1 MSKKLLLVVVLF
13 VCACLLSACGAAMAT
28 SPVTGMLYSDV
39 KGPLAVTSNIEYI
52 KIGEASCES
61 ILGLVARGDASISAA
76 MKDGKITKIHHVD
89 YHSENILGIYAKFTV
104 TVYGE

>member
-1 MSKKLLLVVVLF
+1 
-13 VCACLLSACGAAMAT
+13 MAT

-39 KGPLAVTSNIEYI
+39 QGPLAVTSNIEYI

-76 MKDGKITKIHHVD
+76 MKAGGITKIHHID

-104 TVYGE
+104 IVYGE